1 MKRLV
6 LAFVL
11 APASFAGLAV
21 AAAPARADDVD
32 VGFFFGGTTGG
43 HGGSRGFFGI
53 DVRRA
58 YEVGRARVY
67 RQPRVVEA
75 PYAPVVYPPVA
86 YPPVAYPPVA
96 YPPVAYPPVAH
107 PAPVA
112 PTRPAPGLGCQEW
125 IPAHEICRQEVVHEP
140 AVYDERCV
148 PVYDTVEVPVYD
160 EVCVPVFEP
169 VCVPVFDER
178 MVPVYDRV
186 VDPRTGKAK
195 KVLVG
200 QRLERVQVGERT
212 EQRQVG
218 ERKER
223 VVVGSRTERVKVG
236 ERKEQVLVR
245 PATQRVVEVKDF
257 VPGRFVTVVDRPVRP
272 GTLPGE
278 VMTRAQYEAAL
289 AAALATGRDTDAAVV
304 AAPRRGPAM
313 PRSTPVAHR

>member
-1 MKRLV
+1 MKRIV
-6 LAFVL
+6 LALVL
-11 APASFAGLAV
+11 APASVAGLA
-21 AAAPARADDVD
+21 ASAAPARAGDVE
-32 VGFFFGGTTGG
+32 VGFFFGGTSGG
-43 HGGSRGFFGI
+43 RGGSRGFFGV

-58 YEVGRARVY
+58 YEVGRARVH
-67 RQPRVVEA
+67 RQPRVFEG
-75 PYAPVVYPPVA
+75 PYAPVVNPPVA

-96 YPPVAYPPVAH
+96 
-107 PAPVA
+107 
-112 PTRPAPGLGCQEW
+112 PTYPAPGLACQEW
-125 IPAHEICRQEVVHEP
+125 IPAHEVCRHEVVHEP

-160 EVCVPVFEP
+160 EVCVPVFED

-195 KVLVG
+195 KALVG
-200 QRLERVQVGERT
+200 QRLERVKVGERT

-223 VVVGSRTERVKVG
+223 IVVGSRTERVKVG

-245 PATQRVVEVKDF
+245 PATQRVVEVKDV
-257 VPGRFVTVVDRPVRP
+257 VPGRFVTVVDHPVRP

-289 AAALATGRDTDAAVV
+289 AAALATGRDTDASLGG
-304 AAPRRGPAM
+304 APRRGPPM
-313 PRSTPVAHR
+313 PRSLPVAHR

>member
-1 MKRLV
+1 MKRLA

-11 APASFAGLAV
+11 VPATVAGLV
-21 AAAPARADDVD
+21 ATAAPARAGDVD
-32 VGFFFGGTTGG
+32 VGIFFGGTTGG

-75 PYAPVVYPPVA
+75 PYPPVA

-96 YPPVAYPPVAH
+96 YP
-107 PAPVA
+107 APVE
-112 PTRPAPGLGCQEW
+112 PTYPAPGLGCQEW
-125 IPAHEICRQEVVHEP
+125 IPAHEVCRQEVVDEP
-140 AVYDERCV
+140 AVYDVRCV

-169 VCVPVFDER
+169 VCVPVFEER

-195 KVLVG
+195 KVVVG

-212 EQRQVG
+212 EQRKVG

-236 ERKEQVLVR
+236 ERKEPVLVR
-245 PATQRVVEVKDF
+245 PATQRVVERKDF
-257 VPGRFVTVVDRPVRP
+257 VPGRFVTVVDHPVRP

-278 VMTRAQYEAAL
+278 VMTRAQYEAELAL
-289 AAALATGRDTDAAVV
+289 VAASGRDTDASV
-304 AAPRRGPAM
+304 AGGPRRGPAI
-313 PRSTPVAHR
+313 PRSIPVAHR